1 MQVYAPFA
9 QLPVWFERRRPSMA
23 LLTKTAIA
31 PETVITSIRQKLSNI
46 DPDVPLYNV
55 QTLDTYVSQ
64 HTEQSRLN
72 VILLGGLGG
81 LALLLAAI
89 GIYGVVS
96 YSVAQR
102 TPEIGVR
109 VALGATSRDVMRLV
123 VGHAAALVILGV
135 VIGLIGAMA
144 LGSVLRALVFQVSER
159 DVTTFVVVATGLTFV
174 GIIASVVPALR
185 ATRVDPLE
193 AMRDA

>member
-1 MQVYAPFA
+1 
-9 QLPVWFERRRPSMA
+9 MA

-31 PETVITSIRQKLSNI
+31 PETVTTSIRQQLSNI
-46 DPDVPLYNV
+46 DPDVPLHNV

-159 DVTTFVVVATGLTFV
+159 DVTTVVVVATGLTFV
-174 GIIASVVPALR
+174 GIIASVVPPCAPR
-185 ATRVDPLE
+185 AWIRWTLCGTHNCRL
-193 AMRDA
+193 ARL

>member
-1 MQVYAPFA
+1 MRQKQNPLEGDAWLQLARCVETGWHPA
-9 QLPVWFERRRPSMA
+9 QAARWARPTSMA

-31 PETVITSIRQKLSNI
+31 PETVTTSIRQQLSNI
-46 DPDVPLYNV
+46 DPDVPLYNL

-96 YSVAQR
+96 
-102 TPEIGVR
+102 
-109 VALGATSRDVMRLV
+109 
-123 VGHAAALVILGV
+123 
-135 VIGLIGAMA
+135 
-144 LGSVLRALVFQVSER
+144 
-159 DVTTFVVVATGLTFV
+159 
-174 GIIASVVPALR
+174 
-185 ATRVDPLE
+185 
-193 AMRDA
+193 